1 MKKTILTTI
10 LFVLIGLT
18 SCYYRRGYYY
28 VDSLDMIIS
37 MDRIDYGKNIYRIY
51 LSDRHNITDS
61 NYIEICKPPS
71 ELSSV
76 TFCFPVRGHGKID
89 TIYLKD
95 DFDDIV
101 RSQSKDYTFIV
112 SNFGEL
118 HDDFNGLDFGWSDST
133 MFKTPCIEVQIDPYL
148 DGLTVFD
155 EHGSPSKAQ
164 KL

>member
-1 MKKTILTTI
+1 MT
-10 LFVLIGLT
+10 F
-18 SCYYRRGYYY
+18 CYYRRGYYY
-28 VDSLDMIIS
+28 VDPIDMIIS

-51 LSDRHNITDS
+51 LIDRHNENDS

-71 ELSSV
+71 ELPSV

-133 MFKTPCIEVQIDPYL
+133 MFKTPCIQAQIDPYL
-148 DGLTVFD
+148 NGLTIFD
-155 EHGSPSKAQ
+155 EHGRPSKAQ